1 MNRFVISVL
10 APDRVGLLRDI
21 TGVIFR
27 NQGNIDQIRQS
38 IVGGFF
44 NLVFL
49 SNHPDGISRDALAGE
64 LGQTLG
70 AVAAVSVL
78 PGKGVSES
86 SPVEGEN
93 FIVTTRGPDKPG
105 TVHAI
110 SSFFVDN
117 GVNIEDWAVS
127 EEQGEILY
135 TARVCIP
142 AGADFRTLQKAFKD
156 RFADLGLDAGLYHEN
171 IIRATNEI
179 GPIKALTH

>member
-21 TGVIFR
+21 TGVVFR
-27 NQGNIDQIRQS
+27 SQGNIDQIRQS

-49 SNHPDGISRDALAGE
+49 SNHPDGIVGDTLAGE
-64 LGQTLG
+64 LRQILG
-70 AVAAVSVL
+70 AGVAVAVL
-78 PGKGVSES
+78 PGTGGVEAG
-86 SPVEGEN
+86 PVEGEI
-93 FIVTTRGPDKPG
+93 FVVTTRGPDKPG

-117 GVNIEDWAVS
+117 GVNIEDWGVS

-142 AGADFRTLQKAFKD
+142 AGADFRALQKKFKE
-156 RFADLGLDAGLYHEN
+156 RFAELGLEAGLYHEN

-179 GPIKALTH
+179 GPIKALTR

>member
-1 MNRFVISVL
+1 MSRFVISVL

-21 TGVIFR
+21 TGVVFR

-49 SNHPDGISRDALAGE
+49 SDHPDGVVCGKLAGDLQQV
-64 LGQTLG
+64 LGSS
-70 AVAAVSVL
+70 AAVSVL
-78 PGKGVSES
+78 PGTGISATS
-86 SPVEGEN
+86 AVEGEI
-93 FIVTTRGPDKPG
+93 FVVTTRGPDKPG

-117 GVNIEDWAVS
+117 GVNIEDWVVG

-142 AGADFRTLQKAFKD
+142 AGADFRALQKAFKE
-156 RFADLGLDAGLYHEN
+156 RFAELGLEAGLYHEN

-179 GPIKALTH
+179 GPIKALTR